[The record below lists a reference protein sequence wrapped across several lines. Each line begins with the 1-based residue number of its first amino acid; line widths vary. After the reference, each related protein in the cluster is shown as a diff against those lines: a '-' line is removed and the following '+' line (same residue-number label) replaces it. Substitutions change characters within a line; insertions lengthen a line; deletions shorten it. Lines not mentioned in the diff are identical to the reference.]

1 LFSNTTGNSSIGIGY
16 QSLLDTTTAT
26 KNVAVG
32 YGAGQRI
39 TTGEQNVAIGYQA
52 GYNVTTGGNCA
63 FVGRFAGYE
72 TTGGNNTF
80 IGGNAGYLITT
91 GTENTILGRYNGNQ
105 YGLDI
110 RTTSNNIVLSDGDGS
125 PRVVVK
131 GDYTKLTPNYST
143 MSRANDVSHVMHQD
157 NGDISVFIENSNAN
171 NPYGL
176 FIDFSANADDDNSTH
191 FIACVDSSTTRFQVM
206 NQGDVRNHDNSYG
219 AISDVK
225 LKEQITDASSQWDD
239 IKALTVRKYKMKEDV
254 SIKGDSDEL
263 WRLGVVAQ
271 EVEEA
276 GMGGLV
282 STDIDRDKEL
292 NDLGTTTK
300 SIKYS
305 ILYMKAVKALQE
317 AMTRIETLEAKVAT
331 LEGE

>member
-1 LFSNTTGNSSIGIGY
+1 MGWQAMFNGNGADSC
-16 QSLLDTTTAT
+16 
-26 KNVAVG
+26 VAVG
-32 YGAGQRI
+32 REALEAC
-39 TTGEQNVAIGYQA
+39 TGDFNTALGYQA
-52 GYNVTTGGNCA
+52 GQ
-63 FVGRFAGYE
+63 
-72 TTGGNNTF
+72 
-80 IGGNAGYLITT
+80 LITT
-91 GTENTILGRYNGNQ
+91 GTKNTIIGTYNGNEG
-105 YGLDI
+105 GLDI
-110 RTTSNNIVLSDGDGS
+110 RTLSNRIVLSDGDGN
-125 PRVVVK
+125 PRGYWSGEWNFK
-131 GDYTKLTPNYST
+131 AGLSSGYLMKITNSAST
-143 MSRANDVSHVMHQD
+143 
-157 NGDISVFIENSNAN
+157 

-176 FIDFSANADDDNSTH
+176 QISFSGAADDDNNEM
-191 FIACVDSSTTRFQVM
+191 FIACGDTAATRFQVT

-239 IKALTVRKYKMKEDV
+239 IKALTVRKYKMKQDV
-254 SIKGDSDEL
+254 SIKGDSDEH

-282 STDIDRDKEL
+282 TTDIDRDEEM

-317 AMTRIETLEAKVAT
+317 AMERIETLEAKVTA
-331 LEGE
+331 LENG